1 MNNTRNRSLAA
12 IMFTDVVGFSAIMHK
27 DESAAL
33 ELLDN
38 HNKIVQPIVIKYNG
52 TILKPQA
59 DGYLM
64 KFSSAVD
71 AVRCGK
77 DIQKE
82 ISIYNKEINENEN
95 ILLRIGIHLGDVV
108 LTEND
113 IFGDGVNIASRL
125 EPLADPG
132 GICISQTVYDQI
144 KNKVEIQTLDLGPAD
159 LKNIDSKINIY
170 KVLLEAQ
177 KKVEDDNEEGA
188 QKEDTE
194 EPKVSE
200 SVDESKLKEA
210 IKEKIK
216 KSIKDSLGSEIPT
229 INIKEKDEE
238 VTIGPGGIKVKEKN
252 GDDVTIDLSGI
263 KVKEKDGSEV
273 NIGLSGIKVKEKDG
287 SEVNI
292 GLSGINIKDKTGK
305 NKKLKKKKISNLS
318 NAIFNLISGMA
329 FLVIIIGLFTK
340 LYNFWPEAVIYSLAI
355 TIFGSSLKT
364 LLEHNLKKSIIKL
377 MSGIAFLVII
387 VGLFTNLY
395 SFWPYGVIGA
405 IAIGI
410 LIGSLKSLFGIKD

>member
-210 IKEKIK
+210 IKEKLK

-238 VTIGPGGIKVKEKN
+238 VTIGPG
-252 GDDVTIDLSGI
+252 
-263 KVKEKDGSEV
+263 
-273 NIGLSGIKVKEKDG
+273 GIKVKEKDG

-318 NAIFNLISGMA
+318 NAIFNLISGVA

>member
-33 ELLDN
+33 ELLDI

-177 KKVEDDNEEGA
+177 EKVEDDNEEGA

-238 VTIGPGGIKVKEKN
+238 VTIGPSGIKVKEKN
-252 GDDVTIDLSGI
+252 GDDVTID
-263 KVKEKDGSEV
+263 
-273 NIGLSGIKVKEKDG
+273 LSGIKVKEKDG

>member
-33 ELLDN
+33 NLLDN

-177 KKVEDDNEEGA
+177 EKVEDDNEEGA

-200 SVDESKLKEA
+200 SADESKLKEA

-252 GDDVTIDLSGI
+252 GDDVTID
-263 KVKEKDGSEV
+263 
-273 NIGLSGIKVKEKDG
+273 LSGIKVKEKDG

>member
-200 SVDESKLKEA
+200 SADESKLKEA

-238 VTIGPGGIKVKEKN
+238 VTIGPGGIKVKEK
-252 GDDVTIDLSGI
+252 
-263 KVKEKDGSEV
+263 DGSEV
-273 NIGLSGIKVKEKDG
+273 NIGLCGIKVKEKDG

-318 NAIFNLISGMA
+318 NAIFNLISGVA

>member
-12 IMFTDVVGFSAIMHK
+12 IMFTDVVGFSTIMHK

-33 ELLDN
+33 DLLDN

-177 KKVEDDNEEGA
+177 KKVEDDNEKDA
-188 QKEDTE
+188 QKKDTE

-200 SVDESKLKEA
+200 SADESILKEA

-216 KSIKDSLGSEIPT
+216 KSIKDSLGGEIPT

-273 NIGLSGIKVKEKDG
+273 NIGLG
-287 SEVNI
+287 
-292 GLSGINIKDKTGK
+292 GINIKDKTGK

-318 NAIFNLISGMA
+318 NAIFNLISGVA

-395 SFWPYGVIGA
+395 SFWPHGVIGA

>member
-238 VTIGPGGIKVKEKN
+238 VTIGPSGIKVKEKN
-252 GDDVTIDLSGI
+252 GADVTID
-263 KVKEKDGSEV
+263 
-273 NIGLSGIKVKEKDG
+273 LSGIKVKEKDG

-318 NAIFNLISGMA
+318 KAIFYLISGVT
-329 FLVIIIGLFTK
+329 FLVIVIGLFTK

>member
-238 VTIGPGGIKVKEKN
+238 VTIGPIGIKVKEKN
-252 GDDVTIDLSGI
+252 GDDVTID
-263 KVKEKDGSEV
+263 
-273 NIGLSGIKVKEKDG
+273 LSGIKVKEKDG

>member
-238 VTIGPGGIKVKEKN
+238 ITIGP
-252 GDDVTIDLSGI
+252 D
-263 KVKEKDGSEV
+263 
-273 NIGLSGIKVKEKDG
+273 GIKVKEKDG

-318 NAIFNLISGMA
+318 NAIFNLISGVA

>member
-200 SVDESKLKEA
+200 SADESKLKEA

-238 VTIGPGGIKVKEKN
+238 VTIGPSGIKVKEKN
-252 GDDVTIDLSGI
+252 GDDVTID
-263 KVKEKDGSEV
+263 
-273 NIGLSGIKVKEKDG
+273 LSGIKVKEKDG

-318 NAIFNLISGMA
+318 NAIFNLISGVA

>member
-177 KKVEDDNEEGA
+177 EKVEDDNEEGA

-238 VTIGPGGIKVKEKN
+238 VTIGPGGIKVKEK
-252 GDDVTIDLSGI
+252 
-263 KVKEKDGSEV
+263 
-273 NIGLSGIKVKEKDG
+273 DG

-318 NAIFNLISGMA
+318 NAIFNLISGVA

>member
-238 VTIGPGGIKVKEKN
+238 ITIGPGGIKVKGKN
-252 GDDVTIDLSGI
+252 GDDITID
-263 KVKEKDGSEV
+263 
-273 NIGLSGIKVKEKDG
+273 LSGIKVKEKDG

-318 NAIFNLISGMA
+318 NAIFYLISGVT
-329 FLVIIIGLFTK
+329 FLVIVIGLFTK
-340 LYNFWPEAVIYSLAI
+340 LYNFWPEAVIYSFAI

>member
-238 VTIGPGGIKVKEKN
+238 VTIGPGGIKVKGKN
-252 GDDVTIDLSGI
+252 GDDITID
-263 KVKEKDGSEV
+263 
-273 NIGLSGIKVKEKDG
+273 LSGIKVKEKDG

-318 NAIFNLISGMA
+318 NAIFNLISGVA

>member
-252 GDDVTIDLSGI
+252 GADVTID
-263 KVKEKDGSEV
+263 
-273 NIGLSGIKVKEKDG
+273 LSGIKVKEKDG

>member
-200 SVDESKLKEA
+200 SADESKLKEA

-252 GDDVTIDLSGI
+252 GADVTID
-263 KVKEKDGSEV
+263 
-273 NIGLSGIKVKEKDG
+273 LSGIKVKEKDG

-318 NAIFNLISGMA
+318 NAIFNLISGVA

-395 SFWPYGVIGA
+395 SFWPYGIIGA

>member
-64 KFSSAVD
+64 KFFSAVD

-170 KVLLEAQ
+170 KVLLKAQ
-177 KKVEDDNEEGA
+177 EKVEDDNEKDA

-200 SVDESKLKEA
+200 SADESILKEA

-273 NIGLSGIKVKEKDG
+273 NIGLSGI
-287 SEVNI
+287 
-292 GLSGINIKDKTGK
+292 NIKDKTGK

-318 NAIFNLISGMA
+318 NAIFNLISGVA

-364 LLEHNLKKSIIKL
+364 VLEHNLKKSIIKL

-395 SFWPYGVIGA
+395 SFWPHGVIGA

>member
-12 IMFTDVVGFSAIMHK
+12 IMFTDVVGFSTIMHK

-52 TILKPQA
+52 TILKPQG

-64 KFSSAVD
+64 RFSSAVD

-113 IFGDGVNIASRL
+113 IFGDGVNIASRI

-177 KKVEDDNEEGA
+177 EKVEEEDTL
-188 QKEDTE
+188 KEDTE
-194 EPKVSE
+194 EPTGSD
-200 SVDESKLKEA
+200 SADESKLKEE

-238 VTIGPGGIKVKEKN
+238 VTIGPDGIKVKEKN
-252 GDDVTIDLSGI
+252 GDDVTID
-263 KVKEKDGSEV
+263 
-273 NIGLSGIKVKEKDG
+273 LSGIKVKEKDG

-305 NKKLKKKKISNLS
+305 NKKLKKKKISNIS
-318 NAIFNLISGMA
+318 NAIFNLISGVA
-329 FLVIIIGLFTK
+329 FLVIIFGLFTK

-364 LLEHNLKKSIIKL
+364 LLEHNLKKSIIKI

>member
-238 VTIGPGGIKVKEKN
+238 VTIGPGGIKVKEK
-252 GDDVTIDLSGI
+252 
-263 KVKEKDGSEV
+263 
-273 NIGLSGIKVKEKDG
+273 DG

-318 NAIFNLISGMA
+318 NAIFNLISGVA

-395 SFWPYGVIGA
+395 SFWPYGIIGA

>member
-33 ELLDN
+33 NLLDN

-59 DGYLM
+59 DGFLM

-238 VTIGPGGIKVKEKN
+238 VTIGPGGIKVKGKN
-252 GDDVTIDLSGI
+252 CDDITID
-263 KVKEKDGSEV
+263 
-273 NIGLSGIKVKEKDG
+273 LSGIKVKEKDG

-318 NAIFNLISGMA
+318 NAIFYLISGVT
-329 FLVIIIGLFTK
+329 FLVIVIGLFTK
-340 LYNFWPEAVIYSLAI
+340 LYKFWPEAVIYSFAI

>member
-238 VTIGPGGIKVKEKN
+238 ITIGPG
-252 GDDVTIDLSGI
+252 
-263 KVKEKDGSEV
+263 
-273 NIGLSGIKVKEKDG
+273 GIKVKEKDG

-318 NAIFNLISGMA
+318 NAIFNLISGVT
-329 FLVIIIGLFTK
+329 FLVIVIGLFTK
-340 LYNFWPEAVIYSLAI
+340 LYNFWPEAVIYSFAI

>member
-33 ELLDN
+33 ELVDN

-177 KKVEDDNEEGA
+177 EKVEDDNEEGA

-200 SVDESKLKEA
+200 SADESKLKEV

-252 GDDVTIDLSGI
+252 GADVTID
-263 KVKEKDGSEV
+263 
-273 NIGLSGIKVKEKDG
+273 LSGIKVKEKDG

-318 NAIFNLISGMA
+318 NAIFYLISGVT
-329 FLVIIIGLFTK
+329 FLVIVIGLFTK

>member
-238 VTIGPGGIKVKEKN
+238 ITIGPG
-252 GDDVTIDLSGI
+252 
-263 KVKEKDGSEV
+263 
-273 NIGLSGIKVKEKDG
+273 GIKVKEKDG

-318 NAIFNLISGMA
+318 NAIFNLISGVT
-329 FLVIIIGLFTK
+329 FLVIVIGLFTK
-340 LYNFWPEAVIYSLAI
+340 LYNFWPVAVIYSFAI

-410 LIGSLKSLFGIKD
+410 LIGSLKSLFEIKD

>member
-177 KKVEDDNEEGA
+177 EKVEDDNEEGA

-273 NIGLSGIKVKEKDG
+273 NIGLSGI
-287 SEVNI
+287 
-292 GLSGINIKDKTGK
+292 NIKDKTGK

-318 NAIFNLISGMA
+318 NAIFNLISGVA

>member
-200 SVDESKLKEA
+200 SADESILKDA

-216 KSIKDSLGSEIPT
+216 KSIKDSLGGEIPT

-238 VTIGPGGIKVKEKN
+238 VTIGPGGIKVKEKKD
-252 GDDVTIDLSGI
+252 DDVTIDFSGI

-273 NIGLSGIKVKEKDG
+273 NIGLSGIKVK
-287 SEVNI
+287 
-292 GLSGINIKDKTGK
+292 DKTGK
-305 NKKLKKKKISNLS
+305 NKKLKKKKISNLG
-318 NAIFNLISGMA
+318 NAIFNLISGVA

-387 VGLFTNLY
+387 IGLFTNLY
-395 SFWPYGVIGA
+395 SFWPHGVIGA

>member
-188 QKEDTE
+188 QKEDIE

-238 VTIGPGGIKVKEKN
+238 ITIGPG
-252 GDDVTIDLSGI
+252 GI

>member
-33 ELLDN
+33 NLLDN

-177 KKVEDDNEEGA
+177 NKVEDDNEEGA

-216 KSIKDSLGSEIPT
+216 KSIKDSLGGEIPT

-238 VTIGPGGIKVKEKN
+238 ITIGPG
-252 GDDVTIDLSGI
+252 
-263 KVKEKDGSEV
+263 
-273 NIGLSGIKVKEKDG
+273 GIKVKEKDG

-318 NAIFNLISGMA
+318 NAIFNLISGVT
-329 FLVIIIGLFTK
+329 FLVIVIGLFTK

-355 TIFGSSLKT
+355 TIFGSSFKT
-364 LLEHNLKKSIIKL
+364 LLEYNFKKSIIKL

>member
-238 VTIGPGGIKVKEKN
+238 ITIGPSGIKVKEKN
-252 GDDVTIDLSGI
+252 GDDVTID
-263 KVKEKDGSEV
+263 
-273 NIGLSGIKVKEKDG
+273 LSGIKVKEKDG

-318 NAIFNLISGMA
+318 NAIFNLISGVA

>member
-177 KKVEDDNEEGA
+177 EKVEDDNEEGA

-200 SVDESKLKEA
+200 SADESKLKEA

-273 NIGLSGIKVKEKDG
+273 NIGLSGI
-287 SEVNI
+287 
-292 GLSGINIKDKTGK
+292 NIKDKTGK

-318 NAIFNLISGMA
+318 NAIFNLISGVA

>member
-82 ISIYNKEINENEN
+82 ISIYNKELNENEN

-200 SVDESKLKEA
+200 SADESILKEA

-216 KSIKDSLGSEIPT
+216 KSIKDSLGGEIPT

-273 NIGLSGIKVKEKDG
+273 NIGLSGI
-287 SEVNI
+287 
-292 GLSGINIKDKTGK
+292 NIKDKTGK

-318 NAIFNLISGMA
+318 NAIFNLISGVA

-377 MSGIAFLVII
+377 MSGIVFLIII

-395 SFWPYGVIGA
+395 SFWPHGVIGA
-405 IAIGI
+405 ITIGI

>member
-238 VTIGPGGIKVKEKN
+238 VTIGPGGIKVKEK
-252 GDDVTIDLSGI
+252 
-263 KVKEKDGSEV
+263 DGSEV

-318 NAIFNLISGMA
+318 NAIFNLISGVA

>member
-170 KVLLEAQ
+170 NVLLEAQ

-238 VTIGPGGIKVKEKN
+238 VTIGPGGIKVKEK
-252 GDDVTIDLSGI
+252 
-263 KVKEKDGSEV
+263 
-273 NIGLSGIKVKEKDG
+273 DG

-318 NAIFNLISGMA
+318 KAIFNLISGVA

-410 LIGSLKSLFGIKD
+410 LIGSLTKPILL

>member
-12 IMFTDVVGFSAIMHK
+12 IMFTDVVGFSTIMHK
-27 DESAAL
+27 DESAAFKLL
-33 ELLDN
+33 EN

-52 TILKPQA
+52 TILKPQG

-64 KFSSAVD
+64 RFSSAVD

-95 ILLRIGIHLGDVV
+95 ILLRIGIHLGDVI

-113 IFGDGVNIASRL
+113 IFGDGVNIASRI

-177 KKVEDDNEEGA
+177 EKVDDDEEDA
-188 QKEDTE
+188 PKENTE
-194 EPKVSE
+194 EPKESE
-200 SVDESKLKEA
+200 SGDKSKLKEE

-238 VTIGPGGIKVKEKN
+238 VTIGPDGIKVKEKN
-252 GDDVTIDLSGI
+252 GDDVTID
-263 KVKEKDGSEV
+263 
-273 NIGLSGIKVKEKDG
+273 LSGIKVKEKDG

-318 NAIFNLISGMA
+318 NAIFNLISGVA

-364 LLEHNLKKSIIKL
+364 LLEYSLKKSIIKL
-377 MSGIAFLVII
+377 MSGAAFLVII

-410 LIGSLKSLFGIKD
+410 LIGSLKSLLGIKD

>member
-238 VTIGPGGIKVKEKN
+238 VIIGPGGIKVKEKN
-252 GDDVTIDLSGI
+252 GADVTID
-263 KVKEKDGSEV
+263 
-273 NIGLSGIKVKEKDG
+273 LSGIKVKEKDG

-318 NAIFNLISGMA
+318 NAIFNLISGVA

>member
-216 KSIKDSLGSEIPT
+216 KSIKDSLGGEIPT

-273 NIGLSGIKVKEKDG
+273 NIGLSGI
-287 SEVNI
+287 
-292 GLSGINIKDKTGK
+292 NIKDKTGK

-318 NAIFNLISGMA
+318 NAIFNLISGVA

>member
-12 IMFTDVVGFSAIMHK
+12 IMFTDVVGFSTIMHK

-273 NIGLSGIKVKEKDG
+273 NIGLSGI
-287 SEVNI
+287 
-292 GLSGINIKDKTGK
+292 NIKDKTGK

-318 NAIFNLISGMA
+318 NAIFNLISGVA
-329 FLVIIIGLFTK
+329 FLAIVIGLFTK

>member
-177 KKVEDDNEEGA
+177 EKVEDDNEEGA

-252 GDDVTIDLSGI
+252 GADVTID
-263 KVKEKDGSEV
+263 
-273 NIGLSGIKVKEKDG
+273 LSGIKVKEKDG

>member
-144 KNKVEIQTLDLGPAD
+144 KNKVEIQTLDLGSAD

-216 KSIKDSLGSEIPT
+216 KSIKDSLVSEIPT

-238 VTIGPGGIKVKEKN
+238 VTIGPG
-252 GDDVTIDLSGI
+252 
-263 KVKEKDGSEV
+263 
-273 NIGLSGIKVKEKDG
+273 GIKVKEKDG

-318 NAIFNLISGMA
+318 NAIFYLISGVT
-329 FLVIIIGLFTK
+329 FLVIVIGLFTK
-340 LYNFWPEAVIYSLAI
+340 LYKFWPEAVIYSFAI
-355 TIFGSSLKT
+355 TIFGSSFKT
-364 LLEHNLKKSIIKL
+364 LLEYNFKKSIIKL

>member
-273 NIGLSGIKVKEKDG
+273 NIGLSGI
-287 SEVNI
+287 
-292 GLSGINIKDKTGK
+292 NIKDKTGK

-318 NAIFNLISGMA
+318 NAIFNLISGVA

-395 SFWPYGVIGA
+395 SFWP
-405 IAIGI
+405 
-410 LIGSLKSLFGIKD
+410 

>member
-238 VTIGPGGIKVKEKN
+238 ITIGPG
-252 GDDVTIDLSGI
+252 GI

-318 NAIFNLISGMA
+318 NAIFNLISGVA